1 MQGDEQMFEDYGD
14 ADNSLLLEAH
24 GHVPYNK
31 NSFHCATMPS
41 KYLPSYNL
49 LSNDVKIIISN
60 LNTRDVIY
68 TPVLLN
74 FARLLNAPQRY
85 LELCCNGTVKIY
97 MYINFISKSK
107 KARLT
112 F

>member
-1 MQGDEQMFEDYGD
+1 MNTNKETM
-14 ADNSLLLEAH
+14 ALLL
-24 GHVPYNK
+24 
-31 NSFHCATMPS
+31 
-41 KYLPSYNL
+41 L
-49 LSNDVKIIISN
+49 LITIQFIISN

-74 FARLLNAPQRY
+74 FARLLNARVLNAPQRY
-85 LELCCNGTVKIY
+85 LELCCNETDKIY

-112 F
+112 L

>member
-1 MQGDEQMFEDYGD
+1 MSGQNDMDFISLYSRRFLEYFIKKAQKNIYVMMNNNKETM
-14 ADNSLLLEAH
+14 AVLLLLITIQ
-24 GHVPYNK
+24 
-31 NSFHCATMPS
+31 F
-41 KYLPSYNL
+41 
-49 LSNDVKIIISN
+49 IISN

-85 LELCCNGTVKIY
+85 LELCCNETDKIY

-107 KARLT
+107 KT
-112 F
+112 